1 MIHNAPPFFLALI
14 RNLIFNNGMLNGTY
28 NICGIIMAKG
38 MPNGI
43 ANKIIFS
50 TLILLNKIHLSR
62 KLKNQ
67 GW

>member
-1 MIHNAPPFFLALI
+1 
-14 RNLIFNNGMLNGTY
+14 MLNGTY